1 MNKKIIIP
9 VKEQKAKKY
18 TNLYNK
24 KFIFDK
30 TNHIFIINKLFL
42 NESFDGDTCV
52 KRELKKKLSSYKQ
65 QDVKKKKYNAV
76 DFIKED
82 ELIEKLVISRLKCFY
97 CKQPVLLIYE
107 FSREKSQWT
116 LDRINNDKQH
126 SNINCVVSCL
136 KCNLERRCL
145 NDKKF
150 LFTKQMRL
158 IKKI

>member
-42 NESFDGDTCV
+42 NEPFDGDTCV

-82 ELIEKLVISRLKCFY
+82 ELIEKLVISRL
-97 CKQPVLLIYE
+97 
-107 FSREKSQWT
+107 
-116 LDRINNDKQH
+116 N
-126 SNINCVVSCL
+126 
-136 KCNLERRCL
+136 
-145 NDKKF
+145 
-150 LFTKQMRL
+150 
-158 IKKI
+158 